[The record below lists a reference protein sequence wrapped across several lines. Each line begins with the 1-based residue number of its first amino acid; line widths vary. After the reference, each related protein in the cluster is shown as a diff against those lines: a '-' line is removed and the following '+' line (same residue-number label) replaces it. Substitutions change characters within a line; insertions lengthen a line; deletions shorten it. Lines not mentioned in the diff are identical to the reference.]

1 MTDVAQ
7 LVRERFGELT
17 EIQKLAMP
25 RVLAGENVLIL
36 APTGFGKTECALLPI
51 LEKINTKPSAAGD
64 GEGIRALYITPLR
77 ALSRDLKGRF
87 GWWCERLGI
96 THDIRTGDTT
106 LAERAKHRKKP
117 PQILL
122 TTVESLQAL
131 LLGRVMRRHLASVEF
146 VIVDEIH
153 DILDN
158 KRGAQLSM
166 GLERLAIIAKFQRIG
181 ISATVANENEA
192 AKLLFGERPFAVC
205 EAGKN
210 RKMDIT
216 VENVHS
222 QEERLKRMKELIEE
236 SRSLLFVNT
245 RSTAEELGASLKKAG
260 APIEVH
266 HGSLSKEVRLATED
280 RFKSGEVK
288 SLLCTSSLELGIDVG
303 DVSLVVQYGS
313 PHQAFRLTQRVGRS
327 GHSLD
332 KTPRGVVFTTDFDDL
347 LESEVIRVLASNGWM
362 EDKIVERGAL
372 DVIAHQLTGL
382 CLDFGPMKLAQAH
395 EILSRS
401 YAYGI
406 DYDKLRMVAL
416 QLYGEGILNYEE
428 SGRNVLGTAVPDCR
442 DRTAGRDVLGTAVP
456 DCRDRTA
463 GRDVFIRTRPRAR
476 IYYSSFLSTIPKA
489 KRFSMRDISSNRPV
503 SSLDEEFV
511 VNLEPGTSFF
521 SRGLPWRVVDIT
533 EKEVLAEPSSA
544 SDVAVPSWAGEDIP
558 VSFEV
563 AQDVGRMRAVKKDI
577 SPLPDDRTVVMEIIE
592 DLVIVHACFG
602 SRVNSGIA
610 RMFGHRLSK
619 ALGESV
625 RAVSDPYRIM
635 VRLPYPIKED
645 AIRRVFMEMRDVRG
659 SLSEAVVESSLLKFK
674 FLHVG
679 RMFGLLSEEATV
691 NGRFIEAMRNSVVY
705 EETMRSIFFRYFDI
719 QRTEE
724 LLAKLRKGVLR
735 MEVDV
740 CKQPGYF
747 AKIGIE
753 RVSGGDYAG
762 AFEPRERIIAAF
774 MENALSKTL
783 RLACLNCK
791 TTRYLHLAG
800 APETIKCHKC
810 GEKSLA
816 LLNREGE
823 ARSDLEFSA
832 GLIRAYGKNALIA
845 LSSYGIGPKTADR
858 VLRRLHKSED
868 AFYLD
873 LLEAQKLFI
882 KNKKFWKP

>member
-1 MTDVAQ
+1 MADVAQ

-17 EIQKLAMP
+17 EIQKLAIP
-25 RVLAGENVLIL
+25 RVLAGENVLVL
-36 APTGFGKTECALLPI
+36 APTGFGKTESALLPV
-51 LEKINTKPSAAGD
+51 LEKIKTRAGRAGTGTG

-131 LLGRVMRRHLASVEF
+131 LLGRIMRQHLTSVEF

-166 GLERLAIIAKFQRIG
+166 GLERLANIAKFQRIG
-181 ISATVANENEA
+181 ISATVANEDEA

-210 RKMDIT
+210 RKMDT
-216 VENVHS
+216 SVDFTASH
-222 QEERLKRMKELIEE
+222 EERQKKMKALIEE

-245 RSTAEELGASLKKAG
+245 RSTAEELGASLKKLG

-266 HGSLSKEVRLATED
+266 HGSLSKEIRLSTED
-280 RFKSGEVK
+280 RFKRGEIK
-288 SLLCTSSLELGIDVG
+288 SILATSSLELGIDVG

-327 GHSLD
+327 GHSLE
-332 KTPRGVVFTTDFDDL
+332 KTPRGVIFATDFDDM
-347 LESEVIRVLASNGWM
+347 LESEVVRVLASNGWM
-362 EDKIVERGAL
+362 EDKRVERGAL
-372 DVIAHQLTGL
+372 DVIAHQLTGI
-382 CLDFGPMKLAQAH
+382 CLDFGPMKLVQAH
-395 EILSRS
+395 ETLSRS

-428 SGRNVLGTAVPDCR
+428 SGR
-442 DRTAGRDVLGTAVP
+442 
-456 DCRDRTA
+456 
-463 GRDVFIRTRPRAR
+463 DVFVRIRPRAR
-476 IYYSSFLSTIPKA
+476 IYYSSFLSTIPKT
-489 KRFSMRDISSNRPV
+489 KRFSMRDISANKPV

-533 EKEVLAEPSSA
+533 EDEVLAEPSSA
-544 SDVAVPSWAGEDIP
+544 SDIAVPSWTGEDIP

-563 AQDVGRMRAVKKDI
+563 AQDVGRMRALKKEV
-577 SPLPDDRTVVMEIIE
+577 SPLPDDKTIVMEIIE
-592 DLVIVHACFG
+592 DLIIVHACFG
-602 SRVNSGIA
+602 SRVNSGLSRI
-610 RMFGHRLSK
+610 FGQNLSR
-619 ALGESV
+619 AIGESV

-635 VRLPYPIKED
+635 VRLPYPLKED
-645 AIRRVFMEMRDVRG
+645 AIRRALMDIRDVKAQLSD
-659 SLSEAVVESSLLKFK
+659 SLVNSSLLKFK

-679 RMFGLLSEEATV
+679 RMFGLLSEEATI
-691 NGRFIEAMRNSVVY
+691 NSRFIDALRNSVVY
-705 EETMRSIFFRYFDI
+705 EEAMRSIFFRYFDI
-719 QRTEE
+719 ERTGEVV
-724 LLAKLRKGVLR
+724 AKLRKGAFKLV
-735 MEVDV
+735 VDV
-740 CKQPGYF
+740 RKHPSYF
-747 AKIGIE
+747 AKIGID
-753 RVSGGDYAG
+753 RVSGGEYAG

-774 MENALSKTL
+774 RENALSKTL
-783 RLACLNCK
+783 RLVCLHCK
-791 TTRYLHLAG
+791 ATRYLHLAG
-800 APETIKCHKC
+800 APETIRCHKC
-810 GEKSLA
+810 GEKALA

-823 ARSDLEFSA
+823 AKSDLEFSA
-832 GLIRAYGKNALIA
+832 GLIRAYGKKALIA
-845 LSSYGIGPKTADR
+845 LSTYGVGPKTADR
-858 VLRRLHKSED
+858 VLRRLHKTDD
-868 AFYLD
+868 AFCLD

-882 KNKKFWKP
+882 KNKRFWKP